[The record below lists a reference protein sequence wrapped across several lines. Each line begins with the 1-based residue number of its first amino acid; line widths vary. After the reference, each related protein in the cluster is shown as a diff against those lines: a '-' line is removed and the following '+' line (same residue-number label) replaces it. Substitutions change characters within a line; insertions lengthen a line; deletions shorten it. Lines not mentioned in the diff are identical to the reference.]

1 MIRRPPRSTRTDT
14 LFPYT
19 TLFRSFGEG
28 RVVDVVWQADQ
39 AAVRRL
45 AEAAHD
51 GVEESTVGG
60 RVVERLARRI
70 QGRDAALRQQEAN
83 RPLHAV
89 QPPDNPLAHPGV
101 LLDRGAHQRHLR
113 IVLDEGPAGVLLWDG
128 VARDAGHPVRG
139 AERNDEIGGAAGR

>member
-1 MIRRPPRSTRTDT
+1 MLISDWSSDVCSSD
-14 LFPYT
+14 L
-19 TLFRSFGEG
+19 FGEG

-101 LLDRGAHQRHLR
+101 LPDRGGHQRTLR
-113 IVLDEGPAGVLLWDG
+113 ILRDDGPAGVLLWDG
-128 VARDAGHPVRG
+128 GAG
-139 AERNDEIGGAAGR
+139 DGGYPLQGGETDPGR

>member
-1 MIRRPPRSTRTDT
+1 MLISDWSSDVCSSD
-14 LFPYT
+14 L
-19 TLFRSFGEG
+19 FGEG

-83 RPLHAV
+83 RSEERRVGKRVSVRVDL
-89 QPPDNPLAHPGV
+89 GG
-101 LLDRGAHQRHLR
+101 RR
-113 IVLDEGPAGVLLWDG
+113 IINKKNKHINMVTC
-128 VARDAGHPVRG
+128 RSYKQ
-139 AERNDEIGGAAGR
+139 